1 MEPTDPRQLRI
12 SDTDRHQVAE
22 VLREAAG
29 EGRLDV
35 DELEQRLE
43 ATYAAKTYGDLVPLT
58 VDLPTSGVPAP
69 LAGSQPVARSSR
81 SPHTGGPRHDGS
93 YAVMSETKRTG
104 AWTLPGDHTAV
115 AVMGSVVLD
124 LRDAELGRES
134 VINAHAVM
142 GSVEVVVDAWTRV
155 ELGGVPVMGAFQM
168 GRESVEAELSP
179 DSPLVRIKGLAL
191 MGSVEVRRKGEPRQ
205 RRKRLGR

>member
-22 VLREAAG
+22 LLREAAG

-35 DELEQRLE
+35 EELEERLE

-58 VDLPTSGVPAP
+58 VDLPTGNVPAP
-69 LAGSQPVARSSR
+69 LAGSLPVSRSSR
-81 SPHTGGPRHDGS
+81 TPHVGGPRHDGS

-104 AWTLPGDHTAV
+104 AWTLPAEHTAV

-134 VINAHAVM
+134 VINAHTVM

-155 ELGGVPVMGAFQM
+155 ELSGVPVMGAFQM
-168 GRESVEAELSP
+168 GRESVGAELSAE
-179 DSPLVRIKGLAL
+179 SPVVRIKGFAL
-191 MGSVEVRRKGEPRQ
+191 MGSVEVKRKGEPRQ
-205 RRKRLGR
+205 RRKLLGH